1 VVDER
6 TAFTTGGGERQSRRG
21 EKAEEEDRNGGGK
34 MIGRRAYGELVY
46 STLQPFLLQF
56 QL

>member
-1 VVDER
+1 V
-6 TAFTTGGGERQSRRG
+6 FTTGGGERESRRG
-21 EKAEEEDRNGGGK
+21 GETEEEDRNGGGK

-46 STLQPFLLQF
+46 SMLQPSLLQF

>member
-1 VVDER
+1 L
-6 TAFTTGGGERQSRRG
+6 FTTGGGERESRRG
-21 EKAEEEDRNGGGK
+21 GEAEEEDRNVGGK
-34 MIGRRAYGELVY
+34 MIARRAYGELVY